1 MQFKDIKQGYPVYI
15 LNTNE
20 LRALNG
26 KVINVSQPY
35 FPNTPSFNATQQPFN
50 PTTTQRMVDLT
61 IEIEGRTQTYSV
73 PENSQIVNT
82 PDKMVI
88 SCEREG
94 IIREVEAIKAT
105 KEERLK
111 NREKDESDLK
121 SCEEILATWN
131 PEFAAK
137 KEQEKRLSVMEDKIG
152 NMEGKIGNVESMMKK
167 LYESLNGGK

>member
-15 LNTNE
+15 LHTDE
-20 LRALNG
+20 LKASNG

-35 FPNTPSFNATQQPFN
+35 FPNTPPFNPTQQPFN
-50 PTTTQRMVDLT
+50 PTTTQRMVDIT

-88 SCEREG
+88 SCEKEG
-94 IIREVEAIKAT
+94 LIREVEAIKAT

-111 NREKDESDLK
+111 SREKDEKDVQA
-121 SCEEILATWN
+121 CDDILSNWS
-131 PEFAAK
+131 PELAAK
-137 KEQEKRLSVMEDKIG
+137 KEQDKRLNEMEGKIG
-152 NMEGKIGNVESMMKK
+152 NMEGMLKEIMQHIKGNKE
-167 LYESLNGGK
+167 GK

>member
-15 LNTNE
+15 LHTDE
-20 LRALNG
+20 LKASNG

-35 FPNTPSFNATQQPFN
+35 FPNTPPFNPTQQPFN
-50 PTTTQRMVDLT
+50 PTTTQRMVDIT

-73 PENSQIVNT
+73 PETSQAVNA
-82 PDKMVI
+82 PNMVI
-88 SCEREG
+88 STDRDG
-94 IIREVEAIKAT
+94 IIREVEAIKST

-111 NREKDESDLK
+111 SREKDESDVK
-121 SCEEILATWN
+121 ACEEILSNWN

-137 KEQEKRLSVMEDKIG
+137 KEQDKRLTAMEDKIG
-152 NMEGKIGNVESMMKK
+152 SMEEMMRK